1 MSNNWGTI
9 TWYLLHGLSR
19 KIKQDKFDDII
30 DSFIHIF
37 IELLNNLPCPECSMH
52 ALLFIS
58 KVNFQNIKKREDLE
72 NILFELHNH
81 ANKNIKRPIENISIL
96 KMYDKLNLQKTV
108 QSFNQVFNTNGNMVL
123 LTQTYHRTIFIR
135 KFNAWFNQNKDNFT
149 I

>member
-1 MSNNWGTI
+1 MSNTWGTI

-19 KIKQDKFDDII
+19 KIKIDKFDDII

-58 KVNFQNIKKREDLE
+58 KVNFQNIKKKEDLE

-81 ANKNIKRPIENISIL
+81 ANKNIKRPLENISIL
-96 KMYDKLNLQKTV
+96 KMYDKLNLPKTV

-123 LTQTYHRTIFIR
+123 LTQTYHRNIFIR
-135 KFNAWFNQNKDNFT
+135 RFNAWFNQNKDNFT

>member
-58 KVNFQNIKKREDLE
+58 KVNFQNIKKKEDLE